1 MNTYA
6 WMKPINIENAVQTIF
21 NAKASGPVNGDK
33 TASCKSNPVTTS
45 PEKILPKRRNAN
57 EATLV
62 TSSNKFIGSIAGVG
76 DKKPLR

>member
-62 TSSNKFIGSIAGVG
+62 LLPINSSEALLVLVIRN
-76 DKKPLR
+76 L